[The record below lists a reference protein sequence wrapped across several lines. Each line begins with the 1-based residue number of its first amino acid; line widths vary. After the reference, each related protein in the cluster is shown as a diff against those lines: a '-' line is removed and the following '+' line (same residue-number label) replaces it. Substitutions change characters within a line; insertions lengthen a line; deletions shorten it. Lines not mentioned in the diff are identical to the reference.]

1 MSFPPSSPQEI
12 MMAQARRILGVAVTD
27 EEVLSKLA
35 FALLV
40 AETETAAQ
48 LALKDKEIA
57 LKETAVQLALKD
69 TEIALKGAE
78 AAVQLALKETAVQ
91 LARKDTEI
99 ALKDTEI
106 ALKGAEAAAQLARK
120 DAEVAAQ
127 LALNDKAMYKM
138 RLASLTQRYAF
149 RSLATSSLV
158 FFSPLLK
165 SFY

>member
-1 MSFPPSSPQEI
+1 

-27 EEVLSKLA
+27 VEVLSKLA

-57 LKETAVQLALKD
+57 LKETAVQLAQKD

-78 AAVQLALKETAVQ
+78 AAVQLAQ
-91 LARKDTEI
+91 
-99 ALKDTEI
+99 KDTEI

>member
-78 AAVQLALKETAVQ
+78 AA
-91 LARKDTEI
+91 
-99 ALKDTEI
+99 
-106 ALKGAEAAAQLARK
+106 AQLARK